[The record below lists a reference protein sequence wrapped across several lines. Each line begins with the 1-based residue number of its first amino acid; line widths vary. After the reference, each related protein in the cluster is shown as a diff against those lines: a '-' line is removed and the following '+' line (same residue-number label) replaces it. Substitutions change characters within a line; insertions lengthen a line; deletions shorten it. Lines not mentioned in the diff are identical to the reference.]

1 MGLLNDF
8 LGVFSFCLLVLSYS
22 DLILFYILFYYTLD
36 ACLFSNKRQEGGD
49 LDEGTGREELEG
61 INRGK
66 TVVRIYCM
74 KTSIFNKRKSV
85 KLPWLNV
92 LYGFCILTGPRQ

>member
-1 MGLLNDF
+1 MPVCF
-8 LGVFSFCLLVLSYS
+8 LTRDRKCG
-22 DLILFYILFYYTLD
+22 
-36 ACLFSNKRQEGGD
+36 GGD

-66 TVVRIYCM
+66 TIVRIYCM